1 MELDSRE
8 FQVEITIITLTSHA
22 ILNFTNQKKIQNEC
36 LGTSIGFKNI
46 ASKIAYDLRLWLGAN
61 DPPTKELL
69 YEINDLDTTKPDNDN
84 ENEPGTKSSN
94 KGIEQETTILKTWD
108 ALYRSIKQ
116 ESEERSE

>member
-1 MELDSRE
+1 MEFDSNE
-8 FQVEITIITLTSHA
+8 FQVYISLHPTIYKFF
-22 ILNFTNQKKIQNEC
+22 ILKSIQSFLF

>member
-1 MELDSRE
+1 MKSKQTKNTN
-8 FQVEITIITLTSHA
+8 FNHATTLINA
-22 ILNFTNQKKIQNEC
+22 IPFLI
-36 LGTSIGFKNI
+36 GTSIGFKNI